1 MVKITSFVVAFGVG
15 PLNCFFELP
24 TTKNNIPYESLY
36 EIQDLNK
43 STMEYNYIR
52 MEDFVKEQNQ
62 KLLEK
67 LFLDRIINED
77 TR

>member
-24 TTKNNIPYESLY
+24 TTKNNIPYESL
-36 EIQDLNK
+36 DLNK

-52 MEDFVKEQNQ
+52 MEDFVKKQNQ